1 MAAELEEIVVD
12 AYRRKSE
19 AMLPNRLELPLQ
31 AFRMLRNH
39 AHRFAQRRVLGQ
51 SV

>member
-19 AMLPNRLELPLQ
+19 AMLPNRLELL
-31 AFRMLRNH
+31 L
-39 AHRFAQRRVLGQ
+39 
-51 SV
+51 